1 MMNTGTKAGLGIGI
15 IIIAISSGSFFF
27 FEDTFVQQEES
38 KDLTDVSYAGVID
51 DNRKLLLVGE
61 SFPPFTFEENGIPT
75 GIDVE
80 ILELALQRVD
90 VPYEI
95 KVIPWARAVKMI
107 EYGSADVLIGAVYS
121 DERNEFAYYT
131 EDQAHAQKKSEVP
144 KSYLTTHSQVFFIR
158 QIYEN
163 SLFFESFD
171 QVRDLSYRIGQD
183 VGYSY
188 PDSFSNV
195 GLDITF
201 YNSAEQSFSA
211 LINGEIDLYLV
222 NKNVGLWVLKSMDL
236 QNEVTYIDKP
246 VFTSVFLAP
255 FSKTSDY
262 PNLKEIWE
270 QTSGE
275 LEKIQESNEARY
287 IYDGYLLRN

>member
-15 IIIAISSGSFFF
+15 IIIVIGLGSFFF
-27 FEDTFVQQEES
+27 FEDTFVQQGES
-38 KDLTDVSYAGVID
+38 EDLTDVSYAGVMD

-61 SFPPFTFEENGIPT
+61 SFPPFTFEKNGIPI

-80 ILELALQRVD
+80 ILELALQRVG

-107 EYGSADVLIGAVYS
+107 EYGSADVLIGANYS

-158 QIYEN
+158 QIHEN

-171 QVRDLSYRIGQD
+171 QVRDLGYRIGQD

-195 GLDITF
+195 GLDITY
-201 YNSAEQSFSA
+201 YNSAEQSFTA
-211 LINGEIDLYLV
+211 LINGEIDMYLI
-222 NKNVGLWVLKSMDL
+222 NKNVGLWILKSMDL

-270 QTSGE
+270 QTSEE
-275 LEKIQESNEARY
+275 LEKIQESNEASD